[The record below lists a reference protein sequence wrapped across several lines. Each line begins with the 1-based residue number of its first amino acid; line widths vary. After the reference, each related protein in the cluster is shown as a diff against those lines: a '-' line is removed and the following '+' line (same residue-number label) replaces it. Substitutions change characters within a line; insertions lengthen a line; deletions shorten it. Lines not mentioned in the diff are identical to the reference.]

1 LYIKTE
7 VFPCTYMP
15 ITKLSNQRTSNVFV
29 GLVITSSAGSNAIT
43 VVRESYAGVA
53 SADGGMRMQ
62 GVMVTN
68 TLSAF
73 LGFKESVMPQPGSRV
88 LCVEDGSG
96 VGCFIVGIIPQNT
109 TTKKVIL
116 PARTC
121 LGAGSALSDNA
132 NKSGHMS
139 NTPDIYDHRRPVDV
153 VDGEHV
159 ISNEFGVLLGLYQ
172 QLANLKA
179 SELAQVQCHLLDDL
193 VRIISHNFQH
203 YTALGEYNIYHD
215 GMRLMAEFGATHK
228 PAESYGRPAVE
239 KDMQSPMFQKQ
250 GGHTADDES
259 DYYSIKED
267 ERVKAIERFKWFLG
281 GLGDFLHVFLVR
293 PDPKEI
299 RKLDPEYTPTTP
311 DTGLWDA
318 HVGTDGAFH
327 LRSVKEIFI
336 EKTNWIRVPL
346 RKAAPDDPNGDDAEE
361 LKYDKK
367 DAFEFKDDF
376 KFKENPFN
384 YALQLRDYVA
394 YVNEK
399 LGYQNFKKH
408 EKDFYVND
416 HITEENSLKDI
427 GQVDQET
434 SLNLKDYTL
443 RTAGI
448 YLMPNGGITIRD
460 AWNSAIVM
468 EGGNIY
474 LQPAKDMVTQPM
486 RNCIVKA
493 GGNINMVCKKH
504 LDLSSSEQGMRLKAE
519 KALYC
524 YSNKSGIILES
535 NGETDTPGS
544 PDPKESAVEDI
555 GGIVLKSKLSIYN
568 YAEDQIVNYAKKNI
582 LLQSLANLDIITDAT
597 LTTHSKLGTIMLADT
612 SLLMHA
618 TNVTQVLSDSA
629 VVLAGAASTSI
640 GQKDQA
646 LGIGYDLYGD
656 RPNPFIDVLY
666 GCLEVSTLTE
676 KLGDVRDAKK
686 DILEQT
692 VFQKEEKFT
701 DLQFKFLSS
710 SQYGTLS
717 PEQDAIPS
725 TIAQQ
730 DDLLTNLYELKA
742 WEEQEVNSSLPYPGK
757 DLFENFYYSA
767 EKPANLESNTLG
779 KDYSNKADSVNK
791 PGNITLA
798 SLQTYKVYNN

>member
-1 LYIKTE
+1 
-7 VFPCTYMP
+7 MP
-15 ITKLSNQRTSNVFV
+15 ITKQLTNQRTPNVFV
-29 GLVITSSAGSNAIT
+29 GFVISSTAGSNAVT
-43 VVRESYAGVA
+43 VVREYHAGVKT
-53 SADGGMRMQ
+53 ADGGMRMQ
-62 GVMVTN
+62 GVMVVS
-68 TLSAF
+68 TLSTF
-73 LGFKESVMPQPGSRV
+73 LGFKESTMPQPGSRV
-88 LCVEDGSG
+88 LCVEDGTG
-96 VGCFIVGIIPQNT
+96 AGCFVVGVIPQQT
-109 TTKKVIL
+109 VTKKVIL

-121 LGAGSALSDNA
+121 LGAGNSLFDEA
-132 NKSGHMS
+132 NKLGHMT
-139 NTPDIYDHRRPVDV
+139 NTPNIYDHRRPVDV

-172 QLANLKA
+172 QLAALKA

-203 YTALGEYNIYHD
+203 YTALGEYNVYHD
-215 GMRLMAEFGATHK
+215 GMRIMAEFGATHK
-228 PAESYGRPAVE
+228 PAESYGRPAVSDDE
-239 KDMQSPMFQKQ
+239 QKPVFAKK
-250 GGHTADDES
+250 GKNTTDDES
-259 DYYSIKED
+259 DYYEIKED
-267 ERVKAIERFKWFLG
+267 ERIKAIERFKWFLG

-293 PDPKEI
+293 PDPEEI
-299 RKLDPEYTPTTP
+299 RIQDPEYTPTTP

-346 RKAAPDDPNGDDAEE
+346 RKAAPDDPKGDDAKE

-367 DAFEFKDDF
+367 EPFEFKNDVTF
-376 KFKENPFN
+376 KDNPLN

-416 HITEENSLKDI
+416 YITDENSLKEIDL
-427 GQVDQET
+427 VDKET
-434 SLNLKDYTL
+434 PLNLGEYAL

-504 LDLSSSEQGMRLKAE
+504 LDLSSSEEGMRFKSE

-535 NGETDTPGS
+535 NGVTDTPGS

-582 LLQSLANLDIITDAT
+582 LLQSLTNLDIIADST

-612 SLLMHA
+612 SILIHS
-618 TNVTQVLSDSA
+618 TNVTEILSDSA
-629 VVLAGAASTSI
+629 VVLAGAVSTSI
-640 GQKDQA
+640 GQKDQP
-646 LGIGYDLYGD
+646 LGIGYDLYRD
-656 RPNPFIDVLY
+656 TPNPFIDVLY

-676 KLGDVRDAKK
+676 KLGEVRDAKK
-686 DILEQT
+686 DILKQT
-692 VFQKEEKFT
+692 VFQEEAKFT

-710 SQYGTLS
+710 SRYGALS
-717 PEQDAIPS
+717 PEQDALPS

-730 DDLLTNLYELKA
+730 DDLLTNLYELKE
-742 WEEQEVNSSLPYPGK
+742 WEEKEINDSLPYPGK

-767 EKPANLESNTLG
+767 EKPVNLESNTLG

-791 PGNITLA
+791 SGEITLA

>member
-1 LYIKTE
+1 
-7 VFPCTYMP
+7 MP
-15 ITKLSNQRTSNVFV
+15 INKQKSSNVFV
-29 GLVITSSAGSNAIT
+29 GLVITASAGSNAIT
-43 VVRESYAGVA
+43 VIRESYADA
-53 SADGGMRMQ
+53 NSADNGMRMQ
-62 GVMVTN
+62 GVMVSS

-73 LGFKESVMPQPGSRV
+73 LGFKESAMPQAGSRV
-88 LCVEDGSG
+88 LCVEDGTG
-96 VGCFIVGIIPQNT
+96 AGCFIVGMIPQNT
-109 TTKKVIL
+109 ITKKVIL

-121 LGAGSALSDNA
+121 LGAGNAIADEA
-132 NKSGHMS
+132 NKLGHMT
-139 NTPDIYDHRRPVDV
+139 NTPTIYDHRRPSDV

-172 QLANLKA
+172 QLATLKA

-193 VRIISHNFQH
+193 VRIVSHNFQH
-203 YTALGEYNIYHD
+203 YTALGEHNIYHD
-215 GMRLMAEFGATHK
+215 GRRIMAEFGATHK

-239 KDMQSPMFQKQ
+239 KDIQDPMFEKK
-250 GGHTADDES
+250 GGHTVDDES
-259 DYYSIKED
+259 DYFSIKED

-281 GLGDFLHVFLVR
+281 SLGDFLHVFLVR
-293 PDPKEI
+293 PDPDEV
-299 RKLDPEYTPTTP
+299 RKLDPDYTPTKH

-367 DAFEFKDDF
+367 EKFEFKDEA
-376 KFKENPFN
+376 KFKGNPFN

-408 EKDFYVND
+408 EKDFHVND
-416 HITEENSLKDI
+416 YISDENSLNEI
-427 GQVDQET
+427 NQIDQET
-434 SLNLKDYTL
+434 TLNLNNYEL

-474 LQPAKDMVTQPM
+474 LQPAKDMVSQPL

-493 GGNINMVCKKH
+493 GGSINMACKKH
-504 LDLSSSEQGMRLKAE
+504 LDLSSSEEGVRFKAE

-524 YSNKSGIILES
+524 YSNKSGIILEA

-544 PDPKESAVEDI
+544 PDPTEDAVEDI

-582 LLQSLANLDIITDAT
+582 LLQSLQNLDIIADST
-597 LTTHSKLGTIMLADT
+597 LTTHSKLGTMILADT
-612 SLLMHA
+612 SLLIHS
-618 TNVTQVLSDSA
+618 TQVTELLSDST
-629 VVLAGAASTSI
+629 VILAGAGTTAI
-640 GQKDQA
+640 GQKDQQLA
-646 LGIGYDLYGD
+646 IGYDINGPHPSPNIDILYG
-656 RPNPFIDVLY
+656 V
-666 GCLEVSTLTE
+666 LEVSKLTD
-676 KLGDVRDAKK
+676 KLGDIRAAKE
-686 DILEQT
+686 DILTQT
-692 VFQKEEKFT
+692 VFQDASKFT
-701 DLQFKFLSS
+701 DLQFKFLATDRYGVLSS
-710 SQYGTLS
+710 
-717 PEQDAIPS
+717 EEDALPS
-725 TIAQQ
+725 TLAQQ
-730 DDLLTNLYELKA
+730 DDLLTKLYDLKV
-742 WEEQEVNSSLPYPGK
+742 WEEKEVNSSLPYPGK

-767 EKPANLESNTLG
+767 EKPVNLETNGLG
-779 KDYSNKADSVNK
+779 KDYSNKADPLNK
-791 PGNITLA
+791 SGDINLD
-798 SLQTYKVYNN
+798 SLQKYKVYNK

>member
-1 LYIKTE
+1 
-7 VFPCTYMP
+7 MP